1 MRRHTS
7 HFRDCLSIEK
17 PLVQKPYSP
26 AITQMPSPPIF
37 STQEMLQLPHISDST
52 DMLNI

>member
-7 HFRDCLSIEK
+7 QFRDCLSIEK
-17 PLVQKPYSP
+17 PVVQIPYSP
-26 AITQMPSPPIF
+26 AITQMPSPPIYN
-37 STQEMLQLPHISDST
+37 QEMLQVLHISDST